1 MTENESIL
9 LETEETISSVTEAT
23 PELAEAAPETA
34 EAAPETAETA
44 PEPAEAA
51 PEPAETAPETAE
63 AAPEPAET
71 APEPAEASPEKGKK
85 RKSSG
90 FSTGLVIYTWVL
102 LALVGAALG
111 YFYLYL
117 GAYEHSRVKRCE
129 ESYLEAVHQQP
140 PEAAALA
147 LADLDPAIRS
157 PEENL
162 LWTKALFS
170 DCELLRQ
177 ASQSTET
184 TKVYSVKASDGQ
196 IIGSV
201 TFAVT
206 SRGDYKLP
214 VWEKVDERYD
224 FHSYYRMT
232 ELVVPPDYS
241 VTLGGKL
248 LGPEAVVERD
258 IPFAALEECY
268 LHYDNLPRLIR
279 YSGGP
284 FLEMPELTILDPDGV
299 RHSPEELTEELFLDN
314 CRGEARER
322 VEDFIPG
329 FVTLYGYYSADV
341 NGSAMAYYGRVRR
354 LTVPDS
360 QLWDRI
366 NHAVGSFGWSNTKA
380 LQFEDIQ
387 IRLVTDLGE
396 NRYLA
401 LVSYDTLITGLHGAV
416 PSHDDVQ
423 IILVDLDGT
432 LLADA
437 LYYV

>member
-9 LETEETISSVTEAT
+9 LETEETISSVTEST
-23 PELAEAAPETA
+23 PELAETAPETAETVPEPAETAPETAEAAPETA

-44 PEPAEAA
+44 PE
-51 PEPAETAPETAE
+51 
-63 AAPEPAET
+63 
-71 APEPAEASPEKGKK
+71 KGKK
-85 RKSSG
+85 RRSSG

-232 ELVVPPDYS
+232 EL
-241 VTLGGKL
+241 
-248 LGPEAVVERD
+248 
-258 IPFAALEECY
+258 AALEECY